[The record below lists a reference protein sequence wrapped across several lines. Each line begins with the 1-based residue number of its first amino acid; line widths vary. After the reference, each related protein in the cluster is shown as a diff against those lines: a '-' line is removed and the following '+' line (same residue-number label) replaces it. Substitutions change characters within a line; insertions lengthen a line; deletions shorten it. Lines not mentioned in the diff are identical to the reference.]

1 METGVY
7 YAYTSS
13 FHAYRLINAEQSFA
27 LLALAMAV
35 DIPLLVL
42 TWMEINGILASSL
55 ILGHTSLTTLP

>member
-1 METGVY
+1 MSWILVTIFG
-7 YAYTSS
+7 
-13 FHAYRLINAEQSFA
+13 AEALA

-42 TWMEINGILASSL
+42 TWMEINGILASSP